1 MRYFY
6 ECGGCD
12 NYHPLGFV
20 GDCREDKRRYNL
32 DDFGNMVNPF
42 NEGVKEF
49 NFAIVE
55 EDFQDPAIGTP
66 EAGYHPGSVVDP
78 RD

>member
-20 GDCREDKRRYNL
+20 GDCREDKSRYNM

-42 NEGVKEF
+42 NEGVDEHFPTYPPLTDWVKE
-49 NFAIVE
+49 
-55 EDFQDPAIGTP
+55 G
-66 EAGYHPGSVVDP
+66 
-78 RD
+78 